1 MMWNMMIN
9 RKRIAV
15 LTGILTAGIITACS
29 SNASPGNSNEAVT
42 VTNTAASEETVNTTV
57 SQTTEAVQD
66 QVTEGPSLAA
76 EIGEDRAKEIAFK
89 QAGVKALDVSFL
101 EVDLDRDDNRL
112 EYDIEFHSGKMEYEV
127 SVDAYTGEIRE
138 YSSKKAD

>member
-15 LTGILTAGIITACS
+15 LTGILTAVSITACS
-29 SNASPGNSNEAVT
+29 NNASTGNSNEAAT
-42 VTNTAASEETVNTTV
+42 VANTAASEETVNTTV
-57 SQTTEAVQD
+57 SQATEAVQD
-66 QVTEGPSLAA
+66 QVTESSPLAA
-76 EIGEDRAKEIAFK
+76 EIGEDRAKEIAFEK
-89 QAGVKALDVSFL
+89 AGVKALDVSFL

-112 EYDIEFHSGKMEYEV
+112 EYDIEFYSGKMEYEV

>member
-1 MMWNMMIN
+1 MTWNMMIN
-9 RKRIAV
+9 KKRISV

-29 SNASPGNSNEAVT
+29 NNASSGNSNEAAT

-66 QVTEGPSLAA
+66 QVTESPSLSA
-76 EIGEDRAKEIAFK
+76 EIGEDRAKEIAFE